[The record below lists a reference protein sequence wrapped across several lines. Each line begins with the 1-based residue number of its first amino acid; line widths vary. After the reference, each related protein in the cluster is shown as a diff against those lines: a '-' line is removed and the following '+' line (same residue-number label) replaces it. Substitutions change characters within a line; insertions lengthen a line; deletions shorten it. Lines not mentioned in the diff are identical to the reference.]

1 MMSDRRSDLTDLPP
15 SSADDIRAMLKRA
28 GLDLPEELLRQFIA
42 AWPNYEAMVRR
53 LPRRRTYAEE
63 PAHVFRP
70 ARLAGREP

>member
-1 MMSDRRSDLTDLPP
+1 MSDGRSDLTHLPP

-28 GLDLPEELLRQFIA
+28 GLDLPEDLLRQFIA

-70 ARLAGREP
+70 ARLGGQP